1 MVEKSNS
8 INEYSIW
15 YGIWDELSS
24 LPTCLTQTFFD
35 EEWSK
40 IMTIECLAL
49 QSARILC
56 LVQDFTEE
64 VKECKLVIPIPI
76 DYNTCV
82 QGQASGDKLYVWDPV
97 QSTLSKVIVPRPLFR
112 PSRSKFSLDEI
123 ENGTVH

>member
-1 MVEKSNS
+1 MVEKSIS

-15 YGIWDELSS
+15 YGILDELSS

-49 QSARILC
+49 QNARILC

-64 VKECKLVIPIPI
+64 VK
-76 DYNTCV
+76 
-82 QGQASGDKLYVWDPV
+82 
-97 QSTLSKVIVPRPLFR
+97 
-112 PSRSKFSLDEI
+112 
-123 ENGTVH
+123 